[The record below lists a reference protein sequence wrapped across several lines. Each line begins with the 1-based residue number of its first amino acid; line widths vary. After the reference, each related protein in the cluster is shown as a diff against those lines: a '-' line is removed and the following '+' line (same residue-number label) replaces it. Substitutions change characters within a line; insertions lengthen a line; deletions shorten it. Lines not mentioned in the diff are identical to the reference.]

1 MWIEFKANESPL
13 LKLAPITKYE
23 NHKIIKV
30 KKNNCDLKKTF
41 LKNAQK
47 ITIQS

>member
-23 NHKIIKV
+23 NNWTKIIKV
-30 KKNNCDLKKTF
+30 KKKKIAT
-41 LKNAQK
+41 
-47 ITIQS
+47 S